1 MKSIFGLFFV
11 LILGFA
17 IGSFTNKGS
26 EIFSFVKSGVFGQF
40 GKNQIVNTDELTINA
55 REALNKVTESAQKE
69 TGAIFDKKYLDAMI
83 VSYESSVALSK
94 VATIA
99 SGHSEIRT
107 LAKGVSKD
115 DATILAQLKKWRA
128 EWYPEVVEPVQ
139 SPKDPPFVKK

>member
-26 EIFSFVKSGVFGQF
+26 EVFSFLKSGVFGQIE
-40 GKNQIVNTDELTINA
+40 KNQITNTDELTLNA
-55 REALNKVTESAQKE
+55 REALNKITESAQKE
-69 TGAIFDKKYLDAMI
+69 TGVVFDKKYLDAMI

-99 SGHSEIRT
+99 SGHNEIRT

-115 DATILAQLKKWRA
+115 DAAVLAQLKKWRA
-128 EWYPEVVEPVQ
+128 EWYPENIQNEKN
-139 SPKDPPFVKK
+139 SKEPPFVKK